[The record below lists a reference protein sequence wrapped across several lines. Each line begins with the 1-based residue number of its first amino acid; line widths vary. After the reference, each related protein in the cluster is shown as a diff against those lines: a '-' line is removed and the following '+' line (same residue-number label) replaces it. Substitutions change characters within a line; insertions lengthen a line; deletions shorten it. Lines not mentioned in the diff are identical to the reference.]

1 MAVGTESR
9 VVACS
14 RLPRITASD
23 DIKKNNSKRP
33 YIARLR
39 GVKSFIG
46 NIASLTFCCS
56 CLNALTT
63 KKIKQCIPGLIWY
76 TLPVLNSPLV
86 FWVVASPKSVKANLQ
101 PSSKQTTFSGFRSR
115 WYIPSEWQ
123 CSMASRSWRKAS
135 LTRALFPR

>member
-63 KKIKQCIPGLIWY
+63 KKNQTMHAWAHMIHAPCFKFPTC
-76 TLPVLNSPLV
+76 VLGGG
-86 FWVVASPKSVKANLQ
+86 Q
-101 PSSKQTTFSGFRSR
+101 PEVRQS
-115 WYIPSEWQ
+115 
-123 CSMASRSWRKAS
+123 
-135 LTRALFPR
+135 